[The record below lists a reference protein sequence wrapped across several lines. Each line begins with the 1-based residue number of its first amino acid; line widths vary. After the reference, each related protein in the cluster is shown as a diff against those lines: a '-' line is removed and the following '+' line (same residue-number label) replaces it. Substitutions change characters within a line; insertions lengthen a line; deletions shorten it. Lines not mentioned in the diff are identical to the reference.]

1 MGGVADA
8 LSVDVERRFASD
20 RVVAAAFDV
29 EPRAGA
35 MVVLF
40 GPSGAGKSTVVRAVA
55 GVIRPDRGRVQLG
68 GDVWC
73 DVASGRW
80 VDPQQRRI
88 GYVSQDPALF
98 PHLTVAANVAYGIV
112 HLPLA
117 ARREQTAAVIEAL
130 GLDQLR
136 ARYPRQLSGGEAQR
150 VALARAVARTPRL
163 LLLDEPFA
171 ALDTPT
177 RGQLRRQLRAVIERL
192 QIPALL
198 VTHDRS
204 EAIAVGDQMVV
215 LAEGQVRQVG
225 RVQDVFQHPADHVVA
240 RSVGVESVLPAVV
253 EGIDRGLVEL
263 RVGGVRVHAAD
274 VDVAQSRR
282 DVLACIRAENV
293 TLERAARAGGSARNH
308 LPGRIVSVESEGPL
322 ERIVVDCGFPLVAL
336 VTRSA
341 RDEMA
346 LTAGMPIV
354 ATVKATA
361 VHLVA
366 RE

>member
-40 GPSGAGKSTVVRAVA
+40 GPSGAGKSTVVRAIA

-171 ALDTPT
+171 ALDEITRLALNDDLLRLWEAHRPT
-177 RGQLRRQLRAVIERL
+177 ILFVTHSVFESVYLSTRIAVMTARPGQIAADLEVKLPQPRNRSLRADPAYGAVCERVS
-192 QIPALL
+192 ALL
-198 VTHDRS
+198 G
-204 EAIAVGDQMVV
+204 EAMR
-215 LAEGQVRQVG
+215 EG
-225 RVQDVFQHPADHVVA
+225 
-240 RSVGVESVLPAVV
+240 
-253 EGIDRGLVEL
+253 
-263 RVGGVRVHAAD
+263 
-274 VDVAQSRR
+274 
-282 DVLACIRAENV
+282 
-293 TLERAARAGGSARNH
+293 AG
-308 LPGRIVSVESEGPL
+308 
-322 ERIVVDCGFPLVAL
+322 
-336 VTRSA
+336 
-341 RDEMA
+341 
-346 LTAGMPIV
+346 
-354 ATVKATA
+354 
-361 VHLVA
+361 
-366 RE
+366 